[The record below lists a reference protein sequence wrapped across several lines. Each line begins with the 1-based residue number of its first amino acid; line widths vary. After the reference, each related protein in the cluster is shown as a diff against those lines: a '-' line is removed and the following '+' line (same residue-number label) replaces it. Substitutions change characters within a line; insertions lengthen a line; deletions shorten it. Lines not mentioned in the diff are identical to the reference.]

1 MGNPASPYPVGIS
14 NSYLGQPM
22 YTNLETHIASFVK
35 LQPEELPLLR
45 ASLKTAELR
54 KKELLFREG
63 EVCRAD
69 YFVDKGCLRMFFI
82 DDKGTERTT
91 QFAIENWWM
100 ADYISLDRQT
110 ASGFSLQAVVA
121 SRVLLLERNASEK
134 LLAAVPALE
143 RYFRIIRQRAYAAS
157 QVRMKYM
164 YDFSGEEMYRHFSRT
179 YPGFIQQVPQYMV
192 ASFLGM
198 TPEYLSEI
206 RKRTGQ

>member
-1 MGNPASPYPVGIS
+1 MYP
-14 NSYLGQPM
+14 
-22 YTNLETHIASFVK
+22 NLEAHIASFVK
-35 LQPEELPLLR
+35 LQPAGLEILR
-45 ASLKTAELR
+45 ASLKATDLR

-63 EVCRAD
+63 EICRAD

-100 ADYISLDRQT
+100 ADYISLERQT
-110 ASGFSLQAVVA
+110 ASGFSLQAVEA
-121 SRVLLLERNASEK
+121 TRVLALERNACEK
-134 LLAAVPALE
+134 LLTAVPALE

-157 QVRMKYM
+157 QVRMKYI
-164 YDFSGEEMYRHFSRT
+164 YDFSGEEMYRHFSRS
-179 YPGFIQQVPQYMV
+179 YPGFIQRVPQYMV

-206 RKRTGQ
+206 RKRTGR